1 VSSNDILVSSA
12 EEFGTPLYV
21 YDTEVIESAVAR
33 TRAALPQFK
42 IAYSVKANPSLAI
55 CSRIAKTG
63 LFAEIASS
71 GELLTA
77 MSAGFQPGKVIFA
90 GPAKRECEIRDALRY
105 RIFRLNVESERELD
119 LLTSWG
125 NGSKASLGVC
135 LRINTEQASRAAA
148 ERMAGGSCKFGLDEE
163 ILTQVVQH
171 YRETVDLHG
180 IHVYVG
186 SQILM
191 AEDIVQ
197 NFRKAI
203 SVFGRFQELTS
214 GRGDTLIFGGGF
226 GIPYNVREEPLDLES
241 VGRGI
246 DNSLRESR
254 HDIPPN
260 LILELGRFLVAE
272 AGTFLTRVVDI
283 KVSRGQTFVLTDG
296 GINNFLRPAFVKQAH
311 PIGVVCRKGCDSS
324 NEIVVGIGGPLS
336 TPLDMFAE
344 QLRLPGVTVGDL
356 IAIKNAGA
364 YGYSMSMHEFLG
376 HGAPPEVLLDRGTL
390 RLVRRRRG
398 VHEILKD
405 QEA

>member
-1 VSSNDILVSSA
+1 VSSSDILASSA
-12 EEFGTPLYV
+12 DEFGTPLYV
-21 YDTEVIESAVAR
+21 YDAEGIENAVAR
-33 TRAALPQFK
+33 TRAALPQFE
-42 IAYSVKANPSLAI
+42 IAYSLKANPSLAV
-55 CSRIAKTG
+55 CSRIAKIG

-71 GELLTA
+71 GELLIA
-77 MSAGFQPGKVIFA
+77 MSAGFQPQKVIFA

-119 LLTSWG
+119 LLASCG
-125 NGSKASLGVC
+125 DGPKGSLGVC
-135 LRINTEQASRAAA
+135 LRINTMQSSRAAV
-148 ERMAGGSCKFGLDEE
+148 ERMAGGSSKFGLDEE
-163 ILTQVVQH
+163 ILSQVVQR
-171 YRETVDLHG
+171 YRERVDLHG

-186 SQILM
+186 SQILV

-197 NFRKAI
+197 NFRKAL
-203 SVFGRFQELTS
+203 SVFGHFQELTS
-214 GRGDTLIFGGGF
+214 GHGDTLIFGGGF
-226 GIPYNVREEPLDLES
+226 GIPYSIRERPLDLES
-241 VGRGI
+241 VARGI
-246 DNSLRESR
+246 DDSLRQSQ

-296 GINNFLRPAFVKQAH
+296 GINNFLRPAFVKQDH
-311 PIGVVCRKGCDSS
+311 PIEVIRREVCDSS

-344 QLRLPGVTVGDL
+344 RLRLPGVQIGDL
-356 IAIKNAGA
+356 IAVKNAGA

-376 HGAPPEVLLDRGTL
+376 HGAPPEVLLERGAA
-390 RLVRRRRG
+390 RLVRQRRG

-405 QEA
+405 QQA